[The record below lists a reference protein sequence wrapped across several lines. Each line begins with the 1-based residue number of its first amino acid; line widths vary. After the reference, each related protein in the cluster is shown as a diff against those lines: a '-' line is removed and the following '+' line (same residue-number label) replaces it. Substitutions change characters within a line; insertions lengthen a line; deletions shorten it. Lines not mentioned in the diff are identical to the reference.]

1 MITGFLLEA
10 LSSRYPEYYFSP
22 ETIDTIASASAMHD
36 IGKIAIP
43 DSVLLKPGKL
53 TPEEF
58 EIMKTH
64 TIRGCEILQSLDY
77 TQDEE

>member
-1 MITGFLLEA
+1 MISDAAA
-10 LSSRYPEYYFSP
+10 L
-22 ETIDTIASASAMHD
+22 HD

-43 DSVLLKPGKL
+43 DEVLLKPGRL

-64 TIRGCEILQSLDY
+64 TTKGCEILESLNY
-77 TQDEE
+77 AQDEEYYR